1 MGMIGF
7 FKIPKPR
14 QFNYKP
20 VFYDANKE
28 ELKEREQVIKQE
40 LGLTDENDPRVS
52 IRNRIR
58 REYNRKRNVGT
69 DRKSSL
75 RLVIIIMIL
84 LAIAYFI
91 LR

>member
-1 MGMIGF
+1 MIGF

-20 VFYDANKE
+20 VFYDADKE

-40 LGLTDENDPRVS
+40 LGLADENDPRVS

-58 REYNRKRNVGT
+58 REYSRKRNVGT
-69 DRKSSL
+69 SRKSSL
-75 RLVIIIMIL
+75 RLIIIIMIL
-84 LAIAYFI
+84 MGIAYYI
-91 LR
+91 LH

>member
-20 VFYDANKE
+20 VFYDADKE

-40 LGLTDENDPRVS
+40 LGLADENDPRVS

-58 REYNRKRNVGT
+58 REYSRKRNVGT
-69 DRKSSL
+69 SRKSSL
-75 RLVIIIMIL
+75 RLIIIIMIL
-84 LAIAYFI
+84 TGIAYYI
-91 LR
+91 LH

>member
-20 VFYDANKE
+20 VFYDADKE

-40 LGLTDENDPRVS
+40 LGLADENDPRVS

-58 REYNRKRNVGT
+58 REYSRKRNVGT
-69 DRKSSL
+69 SRKSSL
-75 RLVIIIMIL
+75 RLIIIIMIL
-84 LAIAYFI
+84 MGIAYYI
-91 LR
+91 LH